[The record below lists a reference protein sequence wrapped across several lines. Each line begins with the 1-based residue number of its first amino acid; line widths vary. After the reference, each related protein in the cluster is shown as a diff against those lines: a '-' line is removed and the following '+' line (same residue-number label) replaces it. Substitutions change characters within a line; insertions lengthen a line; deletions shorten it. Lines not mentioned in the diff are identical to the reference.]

1 MASSIRFFILHA
13 PSRQTEVGDSKRRKA
28 VPANALLISAAVF
41 LRFPNMIE
49 TNPIHAQIADL
60 RGRVESLRGY
70 L

>member
-1 MASSIRFFILHA
+1 MIRGSS
-13 PSRQTEVGDSKRRKA
+13 
-28 VPANALLISAAVF
+28 SARPGATNHG
-41 LRFPNMIE
+41 PNMIE